1 MSIDAEITRINEG
14 IAKVHAAL
22 YKFNNQLDGILK
34 NIDGKLNDFDAGV
47 DNAVGKVN
55 GVGQDIT
62 NIFKYFPGEAVYYT
76 ILVILILIL
85 NLLCVYM
92 IYYIYKWIIESEIRF
107 DKELRR
113 YRKKVYRILDEE
125 RPSNSLENIETP
137 PPTYDEYVKT
147 ADLYVKYHR
156 NVNESFNVS
165 WGDRTHYT
173 RGSAASRERQLLY
186 DFSFTKVNQ

>member
-34 NIDGKLNDFDAGV
+34 NINGKLNDFDAGVSDLSHLFVYLFVFTFLHKIV

-62 NIFKYFPGEAVYYT
+62 NIFKYFPGEPVYYT
-76 ILVILILIL
+76 ILVILIFIL

-92 IYYIYKWIIESEIRF
+92 VYYIYKWIIESEVRF

-113 YRKKVYRILDEE
+113 YRKKVYQILDE
-125 RPSNSLENIETP
+125 
-137 PPTYDEYVKT
+137 
-147 ADLYVKYHR
+147 
-156 NVNESFNVS
+156 
-165 WGDRTHYT
+165 DRY
-173 RGSAASRERQLLY
+173 AII
-186 DFSFTKVNQ
+186 

>member
-34 NIDGKLNDFDAGV
+34 NINGKLNDFDAG
-47 DNAVGKVN
+47 
-55 GVGQDIT
+55 
-62 NIFKYFPGEAVYYT
+62 FPGEAVYYT

-85 NLLCVYM
+85 NMLCVYM
-92 IYYIYKWIIESEIRF
+92 IYYIYKWIIESEVRF

-113 YRKKVYRILDEE
+113 YRKKVYQILDED

-156 NVNESFNVS
+156 NGNYS
-165 WGDRTHYT
+165 TT
-173 RGSAASRERQLLY
+173 SALP
-186 DFSFTKVNQ
+186 K